1 MRTIPKKN
9 YVLLGLLTV
18 VTILAVTYIGKWYLA
33 SENYYLEN
41 SVMKELVGEVKE
53 LEFENYILENPD
65 VVIYIA
71 NDQSESTKKFE
82 KKLKN
87 YILEENLKSH
97 FIYVNG
103 KESTE
108 TFLSN
113 FKKKYFINE
122 IKETEITYPNLLL
135 LEDGKIKDILYQ
147 TSLTERNVKDVKLFL
162 QKNGVLED
170 A

>member
-18 VTILAVTYIGKWYLA
+18 VTILAVIYTSKWYHA
-33 SENYYLEN
+33 SKNYYLEN

-65 VVIYIA
+65 IVIYIA
-71 NDQSESTKKFE
+71 DNQSDSTKKFE

-87 YILEENLKSH
+87 YILDENLKSH

-103 KESTE
+103 KEGTE
-108 TFLSN
+108 N
-113 FKKKYFINE
+113 FFTNLKKKYFINE
-122 IKETEITYPNLLL
+122 IKETEITYPNLLIV
-135 LEDGKIKDILYQ
+135 ENGKVKSILYQ
-147 TSLTERNVKDVKLFL
+147 TSSIERNIKDVKPFL
-162 QKNGVLED
+162 QRNGVLED

>member
-1 MRTIPKKN
+1 MKTIPKKN
-9 YVLLGLLTV
+9 YILLGLLAV
-18 VTILAVTYIGKWYLA
+18 VTILAVIYMSKWYRA

-53 LEFENYILENPD
+53 LEFENYVLENPD
-65 VVIYIA
+65 IVIYISK
-71 NDQSESTKKFE
+71 DQSETTKKFE

-87 YILEENLKSH
+87 YILDENLKSH

-108 TFLSN
+108 SFLLN
-113 FKKKYFINE
+113 LRKNYFMND
-122 IKETEITYPNLLL
+122 IKEIEITYPNLLI
-135 LEDGKIKDILYQ
+135 LENGKVKDILYR
-147 TSLTERNVKDVKLFL
+147 TSLEERNVSDIKSFL
-162 QKNGVLED
+162 QRNGVLED